1 MMERSETPAP
11 TGINFHQKSRVLKI
25 GFADGA
31 SFNLTC
37 EYLRVYSP
45 AAQGQMLV
53 HGKAMVNLA
62 SIEPQG
68 QEALLLAFDDGHC
81 DSYSWPLLHAL
92 GQAYEKNW
100 GVYLQRLMDA
110 ELTRS
115 DGRDA
120 GPNATLSITVFYFIQ
135 LAEISGKDKE
145 NLLIPVTVTNVQ
157 SLLTWLRKRGP
168 AWAEAFKDNQ
178 VQVTVNKQFAEL
190 FTLIET
196 QDEVAI
202 VPTSKAGVGDK

>member
-1 MMERSETPAP
+1 MERSETPAP

-31 SFNLTC
+31 SFNLPC

-45 AAQGQMLV
+45 AAQGQGPV

-68 QEALLLAFDDGHC
+68 QEALLLAFDDEHC

-100 GVYLQRLMDA
+100 DVYLQRLMDA

-202 VPTSKAGVGDK
+202 VPTSKEGVGDK

>member
-1 MMERSETPAP
+1 MTEQSNTPAP
-11 TGINFHQKSRVLKI
+11 TGINLHRKSRVLEI
-25 GFADGA
+25 SFADGA
-31 SFNLTC
+31 SFNLPC

-45 AAQGQMLV
+45 AAQDQGPV

-81 DSYSWPLLHAL
+81 DNYTWPLLHAL
-92 GQAYEKNW
+92 GQAHEKNW
-100 GVYLQRLMDA
+100 DVYLQRLMDA
-110 ELTRS
+110 KLTRC
-115 DGRDA
+115 DGRDTE
-120 GPNATLSITVFYFIQ
+120 PNATLNITVFYFIQ

-145 NLLIPVTVTNVQ
+145 NLLIPGTVTNVQ

-202 VPTSKAGVGDK
+202 VPTSKAGLGDK

>member
-1 MMERSETPAP
+1 MERSETPAP

-31 SFNLTC
+31 SFNLPC

-45 AAQGQMLV
+45 AAQGQGPV

-68 QEALLLAFDDGHC
+68 QEALLLAFDDEHC

-100 GVYLQRLMDA
+100 DVYLQRLMDA

-120 GPNATLSITVFYFIQ
+120 GPNATLSITIFYFIQ

-157 SLLTWLRKRGP
+157 SLLTWLRKR
-168 AWAEAFKDNQ
+168 WAEAFKDNQ

-202 VPTSKAGVGDK
+202 VPTSKEGVGDK